1 AGGLLFILSSPFIRH
16 AELAL
21 TWSMAWAPWVL
32 LALDVWAEKPSL
44 RSAAALAVAL
54 AMAFLAGAAPTFWYT
69 LVVAVPYGVW
79 ALLHHRRRGSLTTG
93 AVCAALVLAIC
104 AAQLVATSALVPH
117 TVRADK
123 NLDFFTGGGF
133 GVADVISFVVP
144 RLTNLNNYIGVAAVL
159 WIAALVSLRPDART
173 LLLLAIAIA
182 GVLFSWGAATNA
194 LALGGSVVPAFRGFR
209 YAFRYVYVS
218 VVPLSILAAEGL
230 ALLAS
235 LEPEERRQ
243 RVGRFLLGGAAVL
256 VVIAGCGFAAS
267 AKEREAWGFL
277 FVT

>member
-93 AVCAALVLAIC
+93 AVCAALVVAMC

-117 TVRADK
+117 TVRADR
-123 NLDFFTGGGF
+123 NLDFFTSGAF

-159 WIAALVSLRPDART
+159 WIAALGSLRPDART
-173 LLLLAIAIA
+173 PLPRAVAVA
-182 GVLFSWGAATNA
+182 GVLFSWGGYTDA
-194 LALGGSVVPAFRGFR
+194 LALGGSIVPAFKVFR
-209 YAFRYVYVS
+209 YAFRYIYVS
-218 VVPLSILAAEGL
+218 VVPLAILAAEGL
-230 ALLAS
+230 ALLAA
-235 LEPEERRQ
+235 LEPEERRR
-243 RVGRFLLGGAAVL
+243 RVGRLALAAAGAL
-256 VVIAGCGFAAS
+256 V
-267 AKEREAWGFL
+267 
-277 FVT
+277 